1 MNRAFAVVLAVVV
14 GCRPATVATPSPMV
28 RPKIVVL
35 LVIDQ
40 LPTWAWERDRS
51 LFVGGFARLM
61 LEGAYVRGELEHANT
76 FTAPGHASIGTG
88 APPSVNGIVG
98 NQWWRRDEGV
108 TRSAEHD
115 VGGQT
120 FSVIEPGALI
130 DDFGS
135 PKALRAEGI
144 VDVLRRES
152 PRSRSVTVALKARAA
167 ALMAGKAPE
176 MAIWF
181 EQLAGGMT
189 TSKAYAD
196 APPAWLFELART
208 KPMSRFMGQTW
219 EPLDAKRL
227 ASHTKIADDAP
238 GEGDLHG
245 LGVAFPHPITDPDAI
260 AVTPFGDLVV
270 LDGALAAIDAMHLGE
285 DDIPDLLAVS
295 FNAHDY
301 IGHTWGP
308 DSWEIVDATLR
319 LDLVLGMLFD
329 MLDHK
334 VGKAGWAVVM
344 TSDHGATPMVERG
357 GTEGARRITNK
368 ELAGVAEQALTTLF
382 AREGPWVATVTS
394 NQLYFTS
401 RLAALTPEEQHS
413 AVMTA
418 SEALSRV
425 QGIQQVFESV
435 PMAGDCARWQG
446 LDRAVCKAI
455 VPGES
460 GELLI
465 VPKRGWLITDYAT
478 GTQHDAPNE
487 DNRQVPIFVRGPGV
501 KAGATATGSQL
512 QVAPTVAALL
522 GISPPATA
530 TEKPLF
536 VAPARSPAR
545 P

>member
-14 GCRPATVATPSPMV
+14 GCRPATVATPSPSV

-40 LPTWAWERDRS
+40 LPTWAWERDRA

-61 LEGAYVRGELEHANT
+61 REGAYVQGELEHANT

-88 APPSVNGIVG
+88 APPSEHGIVG
-98 NQWWRRDEGV
+98 NQWFRRAEGV

-115 VGGQT
+115 TGGQT

-135 PKALRAEGI
+135 PTALRAEGI

-152 PRSRSVTVALKARAA
+152 PRAHSITIALKARAA
-167 ALMAGKAPE
+167 ALMGGMAPE
-176 MAIWF
+176 LAIWF

-196 APPAWLFELART
+196 APPAWLFELARA
-208 KPMSRFMGQTW
+208 KPTSRFIGQTW
-219 EPLDAKRL
+219 QALDAQQL
-227 ASHTKIADDAP
+227 AAHTKIADDAP

-245 LGVAFPHPITDPDAI
+245 LGIAFPHPITDPDAI
-260 AVTPFGDLVV
+260 AVTPFGDEVV

-285 DDIPDLLAVS
+285 DDVPDLLAVS

-308 DSWEIVDATLR
+308 DSWEMLDATLR
-319 LDLVLGMLFD
+319 LDRSLATLFD
-329 MLDHK
+329 ALDRK
-334 VGKAGWAVVM
+334 VGKAGWALVM
-344 TSDHGATPMVERG
+344 TSDHGATPLVERG
-357 GTEGARRITNK
+357 GTEGARRITNN
-368 ELAGVAEQALTTLF
+368 ELAGEVERELVALL
-382 AREGPWVATVTS
+382 ARPGPWVATVTS
-394 NQLYFTS
+394 NQLYFTPK
-401 RLAALTPEEQHS
+401 LAELGAEEQAS
-413 AVMTA
+413 AVRA
-418 SEALSRV
+418 ARNALGRV
-425 QGIQQVFESV
+425 QGIETVFAATELT
-435 PMAGDCARWQG
+435 GDCTRRKG
-446 LDRAVCKAI
+446 LERAVCFAI

-460 GELLI
+460 GELFI
-465 VPKRGWLITDYAT
+465 VPRRGWVITDYKT
-478 GTQHDAPNE
+478 GTQHDAPND
-487 DNRQVPIFVRGPGV
+487 DNRKVPILVKGPGV
-501 KAGATATGSQL
+501 EAGATATGSQL

-522 GISPPATA
+522 GVSPPASATA
-530 TEKPLF
+530 QPLF